1 MKLTISLYIVIT
13 IVLTLDSEGLQARE
27 TISMRC
33 DSGTKL
39 VQKGSSKMDVLTKCG
54 QPDLTESSGAD
65 TFGRYQSNTEYGTGG
80 SNTGGTFRS
89 ETLFVEKWHYN
100 CGESRWNK
108 TLLFVNGILQSIHD
122 GDKGTGPNKCM

>member
-1 MKLTISLYIVIT
+1 MKLTIILCVVT
-13 IVLTLDSEGLQARE
+13 VTLLTLAKDELKGRE

-65 TFGRYQSNTEYGTGG
+65 TFGRFQSNTQYGPGD
-80 SNTGGTFRS
+80 SNTGGTFRA

-108 TLLFVNGILQSIHD
+108 TLVFVNGILQSIHD